1 MCGHIFHSLSGK
13 EENTVARNLLPL
25 VEKEKLSFEHNFL
38 LRSKKE
44 EATFERMVH
53 RLVFDSALFEPTL
66 GFFRIE
72 ALALSKNLDVH
83 LTPPASRPPL
93 PSCRQKTGTR
103 LLPNKPQYDL

>member
-44 EATFERMVH
+44 EATFER
-53 RLVFDSALFEPTL
+53 S
-66 GFFRIE
+66 
-72 ALALSKNLDVH
+72 S
-83 LTPPASRPPL
+83 PPAPPIVM
-93 PSCRQKTGTR
+93 RDK
-103 LLPNKPQYDL
+103 